1 MREVNLL
8 RGNIFS
14 ALLKMALPL
23 MGTAFVQMAYSLVD
37 LMWLGRLSTEA
48 VAAVGACSFLVWIA
62 QAITLVAKTG
72 VSVGLSQS
80 YGRND
85 DESSKKVWLAGFGL
99 NLILCIGLSILYIS
113 MRNEI
118 IGFYR
123 LEESVHTMAVDYL
136 LIVSGGLIFTFLNPI
151 LSSAF
156 FAKGNSITTFKIS
169 IISLVINLIL
179 DPFLIFGIG
188 IFPQMGIKGAALATV
203 LAQMI
208 SSLLYLYVGIGTR
221 EIFVRTN
228 YLKIPEGSYYKS
240 VLNLGLP
247 AALQSLIHA
256 SVSMILNR
264 YIASFGALYIAVY
277 SIGSQIESISWMTA
291 DGFSVAFSAFFGQN
305 FGAKNYERLHDGRRE
320 AMKIVNII
328 GIFATVL
335 LFFFAENLFRLFIPK
350 DPDAIV
356 SGIDYLKIL
365 AFSQYFMA
373 LEIGTT
379 GMLNGLGLTRYPAL
393 NAMVLNVSRIP
404 MALLFMPIFQVNG
417 IWIAMSLSSV
427 LKGIFLTLIYYYL
440 RKKTQGFRINMK
452 TYVWKEIK
460 C

>member
-62 QAITLVAKTG
+62 QAITLIAKTG

-85 DESSKKVWLAGFGL
+85 DESSKKIWIAGFAL
-99 NLILCIGLSILYIS
+99 NLILCIGLMILYIS
-113 MRNEI
+113 MRNKI

-136 LIVSGGLIFTFLNPI
+136 LIVSAGLIFTFLNTI

-156 FAKGNSITTFKIS
+156 FAKGNSITPFKIS

-179 DPFLIFGIG
+179 DPFLIFGIW

-240 VLNLGLP
+240 ILNLGLP

-291 DGFSVAFSAFFGQN
+291 DGFAVAFSAFFGQN

-335 LFFFAENLFRLFIPK
+335 LFFFAEKLFKLFIPK
-350 DPDAIV
+350 DPAAIV
-356 SGIDYLKIL
+356 AGIDYLKIL

-379 GMLNGLGLTRYPAL
+379 GMLNGLGLTRYPAI
-393 NAMVLNVSRIP
+393 NAMVLNISRIP
-404 MALLFMPIFQVNG
+404 MALLFMPIFNVNG

>member
-1 MREVNLL
+1 
-8 RGNIFS
+8 
-14 ALLKMALPL
+14 
-23 MGTAFVQMAYSLVD
+23 
-37 LMWLGRLSTEA
+37 
-48 VAAVGACSFLVWIA
+48 
-62 QAITLVAKTG
+62 
-72 VSVGLSQS
+72 
-80 YGRND
+80 
-85 DESSKKVWLAGFGL
+85 
-99 NLILCIGLSILYIS
+99 
-113 MRNEI
+113 
-118 IGFYR
+118 
-123 LEESVHTMAVDYL
+123 
-136 LIVSGGLIFTFLNPI
+136 
-151 LSSAF
+151 
-156 FAKGNSITTFKIS
+156 
-169 IISLVINLIL
+169 
-179 DPFLIFGIG
+179 
-188 IFPQMGIKGAALATV
+188 MGIKGAALATV

-240 VLNLGLP
+240 ILNLGLP

-291 DGFSVAFSAFFGQN
+291 DGFAVAFSAFFGQN

-356 SGIDYLKIL
+356 AGIDYLKIL

-379 GMLNGLGLTRYPAL
+379 GMLNGLGLTRYPAI
-393 NAMVLNVSRIP
+393 NAMVLNISRIP

-440 RKKTQGFRINMK
+440 RKRLK
-452 TYVWKEIK
+452 VLE
-460 C
+460 